1 MIISSAGRT
10 DELLALVAVAREGS
24 FALAGKLLQRHPTI
38 VSKRIA
44 ALEDRLGVRLIERTT
59 RSVRLT
65 DAGRKLA
72 RQVQDAQ
79 QMLEDAE
86 AEAMSGSSE
95 LRGMIRLSLPA
106 AMGRKWIAPLI
117 PEFLKHHPLIK
128 LHVRFSDQF
137 VDLLREEVDIAVR
150 IGILSDSGMIAR
162 KLGNHQRILAASPD
176 YLRKRGSPT
185 HPVEL
190 AHHACLQ
197 FSGFS
202 SYPEW
207 RLTNGTE
214 RVSVVGR
221 GQLTSSDSEALVH
234 AALSGLGILGGG
246 EWLFAREFSNG
257 RLVRVLPDWAFDV
270 DGGIYLVRPS
280 RHHAPAHITT
290 FCDWIADRFANGPPW
305 QSCLTASG

>member
-10 DELLALVAVAREGS
+10 DELLALVAVAHEGS
-24 FALAGKLLQRHPTI
+24 FALAGKLIQRHPTI
-38 VSKRIA
+38 ISKRIA
-44 ALEDRLGVRLIERTT
+44 SLEGRLGVRLIERTT
-59 RSVRLT
+59 RRVRLT

-79 QMLEDAE
+79 QLLEDAE

-106 AMGRKWIAPLI
+106 AMGRTWLAPLL
-117 PEFLKHHPLIK
+117 PEFLVRHPLIQ
-128 LHVRFSDQF
+128 LDVRFSDQF

-150 IGILSDSGMIAR
+150 IGILSDSAMIAR
-162 KLGNHQRILAASPD
+162 KLGNHRRILAASPD
-176 YLRKRGSPT
+176 YLRKSGSPA
-185 HPVEL
+185 HPDEL
-190 AHHACLQ
+190 SDHACLQ

-214 RVSVVGR
+214 RVSVVGK
-221 GQLTSSDSEALVH
+221 GQLISSDSAALVH

-246 EWLFAREFSNG
+246 EWLFAREFASG

-290 FCDWIADRFANGPPW
+290 LCEWMTDRFANGPPW
-305 QSCLTASG
+305 QSYLTPSG